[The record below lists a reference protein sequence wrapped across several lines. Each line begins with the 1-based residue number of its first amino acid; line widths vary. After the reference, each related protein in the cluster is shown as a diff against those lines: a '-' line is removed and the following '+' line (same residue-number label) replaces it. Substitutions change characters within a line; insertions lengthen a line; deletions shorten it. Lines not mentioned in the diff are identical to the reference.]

1 MSEKDVAELL
11 DEADLDGDG
20 NISYEEFVILMRMK

>member
-11 DEADLDGDG
+11 ETADFNGRDQ
-20 NISYEEFVILMRMK
+20 ISYEEFLELMNTK